1 MNTHKT
7 HPDSEQLDSL
17 RAGLLD
23 DDPQRKA
30 DIETH
35 LNHCAACRQRY
46 DLAGHL
52 QPGRLPVAAPG
63 AELEQ
68 IRQQALET
76 RSARPRRLFSFAVAA
91 ALALVAVVLVKPSL
105 QDTPPADTRVAQKT
119 PQEITPVLYEDLDF
133 YLWLADHKENSDSS
147 T

>member
-23 DDPQRKA
+23 DNPQLKA
-30 DIETH
+30 DLEAH
-35 LNHCAACRQRY
+35 LDHCSSCQQRY

-52 QPGRLPVAAPG
+52 HAGKLPVVTPD
-63 AELEQ
+63 AELGQ
-68 IRQQALET
+68 IRHQALET
-76 RSARPRRLFSFAVAA
+76 HPGRPRHLLAFAVAA
-91 ALALVAVVLVKPSL
+91 ALALVAVVLVKPAL
-105 QDTPPADTRVAQKT
+105 QDTPPPDTRVAQT
-119 PQEITPVLYEDLDF
+119 PQKITPVLYEDLDF
-133 YLWLADHKENSDSS
+133 YLWLADHKENSDSN

>member
-1 MNTHKT
+1 MHEI

-23 DDPQRKA
+23 DDPRLKA

-35 LNHCAACRQRY
+35 LGQCAACRKRY

-52 QPGRLPVAAPG
+52 LPGKLPVDLPAG
-63 AELEQ
+63 QLDR
-68 IRQQALET
+68 IRHQALE
-76 RSARPRRLFSFAVAA
+76 ARKPRQHLLPFAIAA

-105 QDTPPADTRVAQKT
+105 QDKSPDTRMAQT
-119 PQEITPVLYEDLDF
+119 AAENTPVLYEDLDF
-133 YLWLADHKENSDSS
+133 YLWLADHKGDSDSS

>member
-1 MNTHKT
+1 MNMHEK

-23 DDPQRKA
+23 DNPELKA
-30 DIETH
+30 DVEAH
-35 LNHCAACRQRY
+35 LDNCTTCRKLY

-52 QPGRLPVAAPG
+52 LPGRLPVDTPAVQ
-63 AELEQ
+63 LDQ
-68 IRQQALET
+68 IRQQALQA
-76 RSARPRRLFSFAVAA
+76 RSSRHRLLPFAVAA

-105 QDTPPADTRVAQKT
+105 QDTPPDIRVAQN
-119 PQEITPVLYEDLDF
+119 PQETGPVLYEDLDF